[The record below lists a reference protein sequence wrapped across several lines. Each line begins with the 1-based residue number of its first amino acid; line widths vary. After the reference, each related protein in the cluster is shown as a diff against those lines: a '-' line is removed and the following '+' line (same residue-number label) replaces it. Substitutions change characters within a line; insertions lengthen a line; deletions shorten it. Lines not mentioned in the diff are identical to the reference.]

1 MLVIGFLLVF
11 VFPLSIFYV
20 IFFFFLL
27 FLLQLAPK
35 TMA

>member
-20 IFFFFLL
+20 VFFPLL